1 MEMEWLHIAL
11 RSLGAIAMLFVITRL
26 LGKKQ
31 ISQLTFFEY
40 ITGITLGELAGF
52 ISTDLENHYS
62 HGITALLVWFLV
74 PLTIELVTLKSVTLR
89 KWFEG
94 NGTVMI
100 KDGKVMGKNLK
111 KERYTADELLE
122 QLRKKSVFKVAD
134 VEFAVLEASG
144 ELNVLLKKEN
154 QPLTPKQLGIKV
166 GPEKEPQ
173 TVIID
178 GNIMDE
184 PLATAGFS
192 RAWLRTELEKIGV
205 TKDNVFLGQVD
216 SYGALYVDL
225 YDDMLQVPANNEKLL
240 LLANLKKCEADL
252 TLYGLS
258 TQNSEAK
265 AMYEQCVTLL
275 RKEIIDLIPVLK
287 R

>member
-11 RSLGAIAMLFVITRL
+11 RSLGAIAMLFLITRL

-52 ISTDLENHYS
+52 ISTDLENHYT

-74 PLTIELVTLKSVTLR
+74 PLTIELVSLKSVTLR

-100 KDGKVMGKNLK
+100 KDGKVMGKNLR

-122 QLRKKSVFKVAD
+122 QLRKKSVFNIAD
-134 VEFAVLEASG
+134 VEFAVLESSG

-192 RAWLRTELEKIGV
+192 RAWLQAELEKIGV

-216 SYGALYVDL
+216 SYGSLYVDL

-240 LLANLKKCEADL
+240 LLANLKKCEADIS
-252 TLYGLS
+252 LYGLATNS
-258 TQNSEAK
+258 SEAK
-265 AMYEQCVTLL
+265 MMYEQCARLL
-275 RKEIIDLIPVLK
+275 RKEIVNLIPVLK

>member
-1 MEMEWLHIAL
+1 MEWLHIAL
-11 RSLGAIAMLFVITRL
+11 RSLGAIAMLFLITRL

-52 ISTDLENHYS
+52 ISTDLENHYT

-74 PLTIELVTLKSVTLR
+74 PLTIELVSLKSVTLR

-122 QLRKKSVFKVAD
+122 QLRKKSVFNIAD
-134 VEFAVLEASG
+134 VEFAVLESSG

-192 RAWLRTELEKIGV
+192 RAWLQAELEKIGV

-216 SYGALYVDL
+216 SYGSLYVDL
-225 YDDMLQVPANNEKLL
+225 YDDMLQVPANSEKLL
-240 LLANLKKCEADL
+240 LLANLKKCEADIS
-252 TLYGLS
+252 LYGLATNS
-258 TQNSEAK
+258 SEAK
-265 AMYEQCVTLL
+265 MMYEQCARLL
-275 RKEIIDLIPVLK
+275 RKEIVNLIPVLK

>member
-1 MEMEWLHIAL
+1 MEWLHIAL
-11 RSLGAIAMLFVITRL
+11 RSLGAIAMLFLITRL

-52 ISTDLENHYS
+52 ISTDLENHYT

-74 PLTIELVTLKSVTLR
+74 PLTIELVSLKSVTLR

-100 KDGKVMGKNLK
+100 KDGKVMGKNLR

-122 QLRKKSVFKVAD
+122 QLRKKSVFNIAD
-134 VEFAVLEASG
+134 VEFAVLESSG

-192 RAWLRTELEKIGV
+192 RAWLQAELEKIGV

-216 SYGALYVDL
+216 SYGSLYVDL

-240 LLANLKKCEADL
+240 LLANLKKCEADIS
-252 TLYGLS
+252 LYGLATNS
-258 TQNSEAK
+258 SEAK
-265 AMYEQCVTLL
+265 MMYEQCARLL
-275 RKEIIDLIPVLK
+275 RKEIVNLIPVLK

>member
-1 MEMEWLHIAL
+1 MEWLHIAL

>member
-1 MEMEWLHIAL
+1 MEWLHIAL
-11 RSLGAIAMLFVITRL
+11 RSLGAIAMLFLITRL

-52 ISTDLENHYS
+52 ISTDLENHYT

-74 PLTIELVTLKSVTLR
+74 PLTIELVSLKSVTLR

-122 QLRKKSVFKVAD
+122 QLRKKSVFNIAD
-134 VEFAVLEASG
+134 VEFAVLESSG

-192 RAWLRTELEKIGV
+192 RAWLQAELEKIGV

-216 SYGALYVDL
+216 SYGSLYVDL

-240 LLANLKKCEADL
+240 LLANLKKCEADIS
-252 TLYGLS
+252 LYGLATNS
-258 TQNSEAK
+258 SEAK
-265 AMYEQCVTLL
+265 MMYEQCARLL
-275 RKEIIDLIPVLK
+275 RKEIVNLIPVLK

>member
-1 MEMEWLHIAL
+1 MEWLHIAL

-52 ISTDLENHYS
+52 ISTDIESHYS
-62 HGITALLVWFLV
+62 YGITALLVWFVV
-74 PLTIELVTLKSVTLR
+74 PLTIELVTMKSVTLR

-122 QLRKKSVFKVAD
+122 QLRKKSVFNVAD

-192 RAWLRTELEKIGV
+192 RAWLQTELEKIGV

-225 YDDMLQVPANNEKLL
+225 YDDMLQVPVNNEKLL

-258 TQNSEAK
+258 TKNPEAK
-265 AMYEQCVTLL
+265 SMYEQCVRLL
-275 RKEIIDLIPVLK
+275 RKEIISLIPVLK

>member
-11 RSLGAIAMLFVITRL
+11 RSLGAIAMLFLITRL

-52 ISTDLENHYS
+52 ISTDLENHYT

-74 PLTIELVTLKSVTLR
+74 PLTIELVSLKSVTLR

-122 QLRKKSVFKVAD
+122 QLRKKSVFNIAD
-134 VEFAVLEASG
+134 VEFAVLESSG

-192 RAWLRTELEKIGV
+192 RAWLQAELEKIGV

-216 SYGALYVDL
+216 SYGSLYVDL

-240 LLANLKKCEADL
+240 LLANLKKCEADIS
-252 TLYGLS
+252 LYGLATNS
-258 TQNSEAK
+258 SEAK
-265 AMYEQCVTLL
+265 MMYEQCARLL
-275 RKEIIDLIPVLK
+275 RKEIVNLIPVLK